1 MRFHLRA
8 PEHRAF
14 DENSSSLKI
23 VKAAKRV
30 FLRGTD
36 SGFSMRNVAK
46 EAGMSM
52 GAVQHFFPT
61 RDELMAA
68 MLEYVVNEYE
78 AAYERVFSELPFN
91 GEARLLGVIDYLA
104 LDIARPQTRQFFF
117 ALWALS
123 CHSPFAAALV
133 EKMYSHHRRNLAA
146 FVGAARP
153 ALSEEKCLEAA
164 VQIAAL
170 IDGLML
176 FTAPGAKHFGSRTAV
191 TRTVRAAV
199 EKLLASTE

>member
-1 MRFHLRA
+1 MRFSLRA
-8 PEHRAF
+8 PEQRAF

-30 FLRGTD
+30 FLRAAD
-36 SGFSMRNVAK
+36 SGFSMRNVAR

-61 RDELMAA
+61 REELMAA

-91 GEARLLGVIDYLA
+91 GEARLLGVIDYLVV
-104 LDIARPQTRQFFF
+104 DITRAQTRQFFF

-123 CHSPFAAALV
+123 CHSSFAAALV
-133 EKMYSHHRRNLAA
+133 ERMYSHHRRNLAA

-153 ALSEEKCLEAA
+153 AFSEEKCLEAA
-164 VQIAAL
+164 VEIAAL

-176 FTAPGAKHFGSRTAV
+176 FTAPGSKHFASRAALA
-191 TRTVRAAV
+191 RTVRAAV
-199 EKLLASTE
+199 QKLLANPA

>member
-78 AAYERVFSELPFN
+78 AAY
-91 GEARLLGVIDYLA
+91 
-104 LDIARPQTRQFFF
+104 
-117 ALWALS
+117 
-123 CHSPFAAALV
+123 
-133 EKMYSHHRRNLAA
+133 
-146 FVGAARP
+146 
-153 ALSEEKCLEAA
+153 
-164 VQIAAL
+164 
-170 IDGLML
+170 
-176 FTAPGAKHFGSRTAV
+176 
-191 TRTVRAAV
+191 
-199 EKLLASTE
+199 

>member
-30 FLRGTD
+30 FLRATD

-46 EAGMSM
+46 EAEMSM

-104 LDIARPQTRQFFF
+104 LDLTRPQTRQFFF

-176 FTAPGAKHFGSRTAV
+176 FTAPGARHFGSRAAV
-191 TRTVRAAV
+191 ARTVRAAV
-199 EKLLASTE
+199 ERLLASTE

>member
-1 MRFHLRA
+1 MRFSLRA
-8 PEHRAF
+8 PEQRAF

-23 VKAAKRV
+23 VKAAKQV
-30 FLRGTD
+30 FLRGAD
-36 SGFSMRNVAK
+36 SGFSMRNVAR

-104 LDIARPQTRQFFF
+104 LDITRPQTRQFFF

-153 ALSEEKCLEAA
+153 ALSEEQCLEAA

-176 FTAPGAKHFGSRTAV
+176 FTAPGAKHFASRAALA
-191 TRTVRAAV
+191 RTVRAAV
-199 EKLLASTE
+199 EKLLASNG